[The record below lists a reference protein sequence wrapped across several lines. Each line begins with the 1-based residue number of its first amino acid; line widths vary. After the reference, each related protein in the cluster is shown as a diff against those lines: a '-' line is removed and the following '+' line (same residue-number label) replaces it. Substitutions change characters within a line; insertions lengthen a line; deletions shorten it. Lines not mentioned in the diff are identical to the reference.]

1 MKRTTVF
8 VSETTER
15 DLQAIARRQGRPVAS
30 LVREALDGYV
40 NREAR
45 KGPKRLRFANIG
57 DSGRSDVAERHEE
70 LLFQE
75 LRPHG
80 RIEPPKPSRRSKKR

>member
-8 VSETTER
+8 VDETTER
-15 DLQAIARRQGRPVAS
+15 DLQALARRQGRPVAS

-45 KGPKRLRFANIG
+45 KGRNRLRFANIG

-70 LLFQE
+70 LLFRG

-80 RIEPPKPSRRSKKR
+80 RVESPKDSRPSKKR